1 MPSYPEAKCPLRP
14 GDPCTLCQV
23 NVTGPH
29 DCGLL
34 YLVMNDEEL
43 LGLYREQ
50 RRGQRRDRLDHLVP
64 AVGETLAT
72 VAGNR

>member
-14 GDPCTLCQV
+14 GDPCTLCQI

-34 YLVMNDEEL
+34 YLVRNDEDLAE
-43 LGLYREQ
+43 LYRAQ
-50 RRGQRRDRLDHLVP
+50 RRGHRRARREVP
-64 AVGETLAT
+64 AHGDGETLAT